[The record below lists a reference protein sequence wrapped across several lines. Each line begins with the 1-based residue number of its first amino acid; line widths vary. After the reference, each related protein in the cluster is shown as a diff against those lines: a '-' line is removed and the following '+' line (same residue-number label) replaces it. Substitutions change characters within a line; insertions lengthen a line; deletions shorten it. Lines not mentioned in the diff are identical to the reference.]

1 MDKVVADT
9 SVVISGQLASQI
21 ESGSVRSVEVIIP
34 QAVVDE
40 LQSQASS
47 GRGQGFVGLQR
58 LDHLREIAGQF
69 GLEVSHRG
77 QHVSS
82 ADIDLAGSGRI
93 DAIITDVARDE
104 GATLYTSDKVQHLAA
119 KSQGIPAVFL
129 RDDAD
134 RGPSEED
141 LEFLRFFDSDTMSVH
156 LKERQPP
163 LAKRG
168 RPGEFKLVEIPS
180 DPLDRQY
187 LETLS
192 SQIIDAVH
200 ATEQSTVEISMEGA
214 TVVQHGD
221 YRIAMT
227 RPPFS
232 ESFEITIVHPTTKM
246 SLSDYDVSETLTKR
260 LSGMAEGIVIAGPPG
275 SGKSTLASSLGNF
288 YHQQGQIVKTFESP
302 RDLQVDSGVTQY
314 SKLEGSFENTADILL
329 LVRPDYTI
337 FDEVRRREDF
347 ETFADLR
354 MTGVGMVGV
363 VHANSPIDA
372 IQRFIGKIELGMIPN
387 VLDTVIFVRAGRI
400 DTVYDLRLEV
410 KVPSGMTES
419 DLARPVIVVRDLER
433 NRAAYEVYT
442 FGEENVIV
450 PISPDKAGEKSRGG
464 IYRLASEKVLEVVR
478 KYDRRAEVEFTSE
491 DRARIIVSKKH
502 KARIIGKGGS
512 KIEQLQD
519 HLGVHLDVRTREEM
533 QESREAAGL
542 DAPLEDS
549 DTGGRYG
556 ASDTEYEDLNGVD
569 GGSYNGGVDF
579 NGNGNSSSSG
589 GGGSDDAGD
598 DDDDY
603 GSAAD
608 YDDYRSGRERRPSRS
623 SGRRRRRGSDAAA
636 ELEFSFSSNR
646 NLIFIDVGRKHPSR
660 NVEIVGRDGRQIA
673 TGWTNKK
680 GVVKISTRAPGGRAI
695 LDADL
700 PERDIVVRLAD

>member
-21 ESGSVRSVEVIIP
+21 ESGSIRSVEVIIP

-58 LDHLREIAGQF
+58 LDRLREMAGQF
-69 GLEVSHRG
+69 GLEVSQRG

-129 RDDAD
+129 RDDAA
-134 RGPSEED
+134 RGPSDDD

-180 DPLDRQY
+180 DPLDREY

-192 SQIIDAVH
+192 SQIIDAVN
-200 ATEQSTVEISMEGA
+200 ATEQSTIEISMEGA

-246 SLSDYDVSETLTKR
+246 SLSDYDVSEALTKR
-260 LSGMAEGIVIAGPPG
+260 LGGMAEGIVIAGPPG

-433 NRAAYEVYT
+433 DRAAYEVYT

-450 PISPDKAGEKSRGG
+450 PISPDKAGGRNSKGV
-464 IYRLASEKVLEVVR
+464 YRLASEKVLEVVR
-478 KYDRRAEVEFTSE
+478 KYDRRAEVEFSSE
-491 DRARIIVSKKH
+491 DRARIVVSKKH

-512 KIEQLQD
+512 KIDQLQD
-519 HLGVHLDVRTREEM
+519 HLGIHLDVRTREEM
-533 QESREAAGL
+533 QETAGL
-542 DAPLEDS
+542 DAPPE
-549 DTGGRYG
+549 GGDAG
-556 ASDTEYEDLNGVD
+556 ARR
-569 GGSYNGGVDF
+569 
-579 NGNGNSSSSG
+579 G
-589 GGGSDDAGD
+589 GGGGGGGGGGTDPEYGGYNGVGDFGGNGHNGGGDTD
-598 DDDDY
+598 DDDGDDADNDY

-608 YDDYRSGRERRPSRS
+608 YDNYRSGRERRSPRS
-623 SGRRRRRGSDAAA
+623 SGRRRRRGSDGAD
-636 ELEFSFSSNR
+636 LRFSFSSDR
-646 NLIFIDVGRKHPSR
+646 NLILIDVGRKHHSR
-660 NVEIVGRDGRQIA
+660 NVEIVGPDGTQVA
-673 TGWTNKK
+673 TGRTNKK

-695 LDADL
+695 LDADS
-700 PERDIVVRLAD
+700 PGRDIAVRLAD

>member
-1 MDKVVADT
+1 
-9 SVVISGQLASQI
+9 
-21 ESGSVRSVEVIIP
+21 
-34 QAVVDE
+34 
-40 LQSQASS
+40 
-47 GRGQGFVGLQR
+47 
-58 LDHLREIAGQF
+58 
-69 GLEVSHRG
+69 
-77 QHVSS
+77 
-82 ADIDLAGSGRI
+82 
-93 DAIITDVARDE
+93 
-104 GATLYTSDKVQHLAA
+104 
-119 KSQGIPAVFL
+119 
-129 RDDAD
+129 
-134 RGPSEED
+134 
-141 LEFLRFFDSDTMSVH
+141 MSVH

-180 DPLDRQY
+180 DPLDRKY

-192 SQIIDAVH
+192 SQIIDAVN
-200 ATEQSTVEISMEGA
+200 ATEQSTIEISMEGA

-232 ESFEITIVHPTTKM
+232 ESYEITIVHPTTKM
-246 SLSDYDVSETLTKR
+246 SLSDYDVSEALTKR
-260 LSGMAEGIVIAGPPG
+260 LGGMAEGIVIAGPPG

-433 NRAAYEVYT
+433 DRAAYEVYT

-450 PISPDKAGEKSRGG
+450 PISPDKAGGG
-464 IYRLASEKVLEVVR
+464 KTSKGVYRLASEKVLEVVR
-478 KYDRRAEVEFTSE
+478 KYDRRAEVEFASE

-533 QESREAAGL
+533 QEMQGAAGL
-542 DAPLEDS
+542 DAPTEDG
-549 DTGGRYG
+549 DAGGRHSETD
-556 ASDTEYEDLNGVD
+556 AEYEDYNGID
-569 GGSYNGGVDF
+569 EGSYNGGGGFD
-579 NGNGNSSSSG
+579 GNSNSNNNV
-589 GGGSDDAGD
+589 D
-598 DDDDY
+598 DDDDDSDY

-608 YDDYRSGRERRPSRS
+608 YDNYRSGRDRRPSRS
-623 SGRRRRRGSDAAA
+623 SGRRRRRGSNNAD
-636 ELEFSFSSNR
+636 LKFSFTSNR
-646 NLIFIDVGRKHPSR
+646 NLILIDVGRKHPSR
-660 NVEIVGRDGRQIA
+660 NVEIVGPDGRQIA

-695 LDADL
+695 LDTDS
-700 PERDIVVRLAD
+700 PERNIVVRLAD

>member
-9 SVVISGQLASQI
+9 SVVINGQLASQI
-21 ESGSVRSVEVIIP
+21 ESGSMRSVELIVP

-58 LDHLREIAGQF
+58 LDRLREIAGQF
-69 GLEVSHRG
+69 GLEVSQRG

-129 RDDAD
+129 RDDAA

-180 DPLDRQY
+180 DPLDREY

-192 SQIIDAVH
+192 SQIIDAVN
-200 ATEQSTVEISMEGA
+200 ATEQSTIEISMEGA
-214 TVVQHGD
+214 TVVQHED

-232 ESFEITIVHPTTKM
+232 ESFEVTIVHPTTKM
-246 SLSDYDVSETLTKR
+246 SISDYNVSEALMKR
-260 LSGMAEGIVIAGPPG
+260 LGGMAEGIVIAGPPG

-400 DTVYDLRLEV
+400 DTVYSLRLEV

-419 DLARPVIVVRDLER
+419 DLARPVIVVRDLE
-433 NRAAYEVYT
+433 NDRAAYEVYT

-450 PISPDKAGEKSRGG
+450 PISPDKAGGKNSGG
-464 IYRLASEKVLEVVR
+464 VYRLASEKVLEVVR
-478 KYDRRAEVEFTSE
+478 KYDRRAEVEFASE

-512 KIEQLQD
+512 KIDQLQD
-519 HLGVHLDVRTREEM
+519 HLGVRLDVRTWEEM
-533 QESREAAGL
+533 HEMREAAGQ
-542 DAPLEDS
+542 DAPPEDG
-549 DTGGRYG
+549 DAGGRYG
-556 ASDTEYEDLNGVD
+556 KTGPEYEDSNGI
-569 GGSYNGGVDF
+569 GEGSYNGGGDF
-579 NGNGNSSSSG
+579 DGSNNNG
-589 GGGSDDAGD
+589 GGGDGD
-598 DDDDY
+598 DGDYDDGDDY

-608 YDDYRSGRERRPSRS
+608 YDKYRSGRERRPSRS
-623 SGRRRRRGSDAAA
+623 SGRRRRRGPDGA
-636 ELEFSFSSNR
+636 ELKFSFSSNR
-646 NLIFIDVGRKHPSR
+646 NLILIDVGRKHSSR
-660 NVEIVGRDGRQIA
+660 NVEIVGHDGRQIA

-695 LDADL
+695 LDVDS